1 MTFIKTASLT
11 LMTVSVLGLSACAGK
26 PWLMEE
32 TKMDVAPIELVESRH
47 ITKKPLAEL
56 SEGDIASA
64 ADTYSRVGAGPLY
77 VVVAH
82 PEKAKGALEERTAR
96 IAASLQSHGISSAD
110 IVASTIPLTTDTPVA
125 LIAFDTLEAQ
135 APESC
140 KEMPG
145 VRSKTG
151 QSSDFDYKL
160 GCGVKK
166 YFAKQIANP
175 EDLRGVAGLG
185 GANDGDRAAN
195 VINNTTRP
203 GEPRPY
209 LPGYVIS
216 SIGGGS

>member
-1 MTFIKTASLT
+1 MFFKTTSLALITAST
-11 LMTVSVLGLSACAGK
+11 LLLSACAGK

-32 TKMDVAPIELVESRH
+32 TKMDVNPIELVESRH
-47 ITKKPLAEL
+47 ITKKPLADFVEA
-56 SEGDIASA
+56 DISSA
-64 ADTYSRVGAGPLY
+64 ADMYERVGAGPLY

-82 PEKAKGALEERTAR
+82 SEKAKGQIENQTAR
-96 IAASLQSHGISSAD
+96 IAASLQAYGVDGRD
-110 IVASTIPLTTDTPVA
+110 IVASTVPLTTDTPVA
-125 LIAFDTLEAQ
+125 LIAFDTLEAR
-135 APESC
+135 APEGC

-145 VRSKTG
+145 IRSKTG
-151 QSSDFDYKL
+151 QPSDFDYKL

-175 EDLRGVAGLG
+175 EELRGVAGLG
-185 GANDGDRAAN
+185 GENDGDRAAN
-195 VINNTTRP
+195 IINNTTRP